1 MPTRKEFLKTMA
13 CLAAGAG
20 LGLDAVASDNTPR
33 NIFNINRGRGTRM
46 RLRFFPYELQLRHV
60 FTVATYSRSTTQIG
74 RASCRERV

>member
-20 LGLDAVASDNTPR
+20 LGLDAVARDNTPR

-46 RLRFFPYELQLRHV
+46 RLRFFPY
-60 FTVATYSRSTTQIG
+60 
-74 RASCRERV
+74 